1 MAEEHATWGYRRI
14 QGALTNLGHPINAS
28 TVRNILRRHH
38 REPAPQR
45 RKAGMRWAQFLTRH
59 WEVLAATD
67 RCTVEVITWQG
78 LVTYDVVLVM
88 EVATRRVHMAGITP
102 HPTSAFMPQCG
113 CSEESE
119 QFSTLD
125 ETSFVNKHLQV
136 LSTNAG
142 ILLANLFQCLRL
154 TLLHGISQALY
165 IRRSCI
171 RGEISGSS
179 GFANSIRRSHETPG
193 KCFSRRLNGGK
204 SLSYRRLK
212 KHCVINS

>member
-1 MAEEHATWGYRRI
+1 
-14 QGALTNLGHPINAS
+14 
-28 TVRNILRRHH
+28 
-38 REPAPQR
+38 
-45 RKAGMRWAQFLTRH
+45 MRWAQFLTRH

-88 EVATRRVHMAGITP
+88 EVATGRVHMAGITP

-113 CSEESE
+113 GSEESE

-142 ILLANLFQCLRL
+142 HMRILA
-154 TLLHGISQALY
+154 SA
-165 IRRSCI
+165 
-171 RGEISGSS
+171 
-179 GFANSIRRSHETPG
+179 
-193 KCFSRRLNGGK
+193 SRDA
-204 SLSYRRLK
+204 
-212 KHCVINS
+212 